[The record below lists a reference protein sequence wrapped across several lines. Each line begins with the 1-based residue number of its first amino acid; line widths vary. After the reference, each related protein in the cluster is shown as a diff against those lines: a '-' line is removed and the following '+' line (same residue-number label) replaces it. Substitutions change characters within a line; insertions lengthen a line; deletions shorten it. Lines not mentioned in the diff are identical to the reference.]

1 MDRTQGKARIGVVG
15 VGNMGSGMA
24 TRWLG
29 QGWAVT
35 VRDLRPEAEA
45 PLAAA
50 GARVAPSARV
60 LAAEVPLIVIV
71 VVNADEIA
79 DVLFDPETGAAPA
92 LGPAHTVVLCSTIAP
107 QAAAELGARVAAT
120 GAQVL
125 DAPISGGPARARA
138 GTLTIMAAG
147 GDAAFDAA
155 RPALEAAAAKLV
167 RVGREP
173 GQGASMKLVNNL
185 LAAVNLAAGAE
196 AFALGLEAGL
206 DPRTMFDVVSASSG
220 QSWIVDDRYA
230 RVLADDA
237 APRAELRILTKDI
250 GLAVEMAQGLRL
262 ATPLARETLQ
272 RFREAMRAGLAQADD
287 SALFEHVHRTR

>member
-1 MDRTQGKARIGVVG
+1 MDRTGRRARIGVVG
-15 VGNMGSGMA
+15 VGNMGGGMA
-24 TRWLG
+24 ARWLET
-29 QGWAVT
+29 GWAVM
-35 VRDLRPEAEA
+35 VRDVRPEAEA

-50 GARVAPSARV
+50 GARVAPSARA
-60 LAAEVPLIVIV
+60 LAAEATLVVIV
-71 VVNADEIA
+71 VVDAEQIA
-79 DVLFDPETGAAPA
+79 DVLFHPQTGAAAA

-107 QAAAELGARVAAT
+107 RSAADVAARLADT

-147 GDAAFDAA
+147 ADAAFGAA
-155 RPALEAAAAKLV
+155 QPALEATAAKLV

-206 DPRTMFDVVSASSG
+206 DPRTMLDVVSASSG

-230 RVLADDA
+230 RVLAGDT
-237 APRAELRILTKDI
+237 APRAELRILAKDI

-272 RFREAMRAGLAQADD
+272 RFREAARAGFAEADD
-287 SALFEHVHRTR
+287 SALFEHVRRTR